1 MKRITN
7 ILLFSLGFLFFM
19 LIFLAAIDLMWDGK
33 IAFEWMEL
41 IFLLIGSI
49 LLGTLTEFGR

>member
-19 LIFLAAIDLMWDGK
+19 LIFLAAIDLMWDG
-33 IAFEWMEL
+33 IVSFEWMEL
-41 IFLLIGSI
+41 IFLIIGSI
-49 LLGTLTEFGR
+49 LLATLTEFGR